1 VEWPLPLGE
10 EGEKQEDDDPEK
22 KNNSKV
28 KR

>member
-10 EGEKQEDDDPEK
+10 EGEKQEDDDLEK

-28 KR
+28 TR